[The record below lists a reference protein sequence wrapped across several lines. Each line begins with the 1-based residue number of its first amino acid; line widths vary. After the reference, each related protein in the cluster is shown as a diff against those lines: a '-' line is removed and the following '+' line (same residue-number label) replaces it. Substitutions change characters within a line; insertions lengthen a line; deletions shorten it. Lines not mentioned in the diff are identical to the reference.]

1 MPSKCRHSI
10 LMALYKYAGIITWNC
25 HQLAGGRINNCVPRL
40 AIPVCVPRL
49 FTPSVC
55 PFFSLTFF
63 PFLVIPKKLSFLV
76 TPLVCAT
83 STKTALNPTRLAP
96 FHDCTIITALGA
108 LTLQRMIT
116 DKNSLRHLYSCS
128 LRETLH
134 IISIICTYTMHRSH
148 FSFTCLYQCNVVIST
163 IVLRTNVYKTA
174 LPPCKLL
181 ILSVCDTLKW
191 TVLLGTIL
199 SASAD
204 TTTFFSCSRIVAF
217 KGI

>member
-40 AIPVCVPRL
+40 AIPVCGPRL

-83 STKTALNPTRLAP
+83 SNKTALNPTRLAL

-108 LTLQRMIT
+108 LTLQRMMVQT
-116 DKNSLRHLYSCS
+116 KKFPAPSLQLLPQGNTAYHKHHLHLHHAQKSFQLYLPLPVQRRHFNHCS
-128 LRETLH
+128 
-134 IISIICTYTMHRSH
+134 
-148 FSFTCLYQCNVVIST
+148 
-163 IVLRTNVYKTA
+163 
-174 LPPCKLL
+174 
-181 ILSVCDTLKW
+181 
-191 TVLLGTIL
+191 
-199 SASAD
+199 
-204 TTTFFSCSRIVAF
+204 
-217 KGI
+217 